1 MKLKFL
7 QKYSRCHIFASAGEL
22 GWELYH
28 ARSDSAKLYTAML
41 EAGQEY
47 GIGDFGTYVMNSFR
61 QEKGFRAWG
70 QEVG

>member
-1 MKLKFL
+1 MTYHFDIP
-7 QKYSRCHIFASAGEL
+7 YAFPGEL

-28 ARSDSAKLYTAML
+28 AKSDSAKLYAAIM

-47 GIGDFGTYVMNSFR
+47 DIGDFGTYVMNTLR

-70 QEVG
+70 QEVSQAH